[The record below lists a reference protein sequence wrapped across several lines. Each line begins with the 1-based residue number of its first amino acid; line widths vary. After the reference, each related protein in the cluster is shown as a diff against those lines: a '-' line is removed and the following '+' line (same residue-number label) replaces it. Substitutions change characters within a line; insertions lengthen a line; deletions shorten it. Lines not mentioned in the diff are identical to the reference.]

1 MSNIDTLIENL
12 NKSIN
17 ICKSIEDENKNLKNE
32 NKYLKNALSV
42 LKNVILKNES
52 VPKNYVNK
60 ILYPIEEKYDFTN
73 APYFLKVLKNIES
86 LEEIERYMLQL
97 GCFATNT
104 RTIHQV
110 VITGP
115 SPSGKTTLC
124 KIAELMNS
132 NINSINPATLLYENK
147 NQTRPLFCKKETI
160 IGKNRITIGYD
171 IQPFW
176 MNLEDK
182 TIEDVNKCLEK
193 TDLTSEIKFRRMG
206 TNFYVNIKMITS
218 PVMISIPDFNGE
230 NCDIIHLKNI
240 RNEMDADLFNKLKSE
255 KYAIKTICLQVYNNN
270 IDKIINRKPIVILSK
285 RH

>member
-12 NKSIN
+12 NKSMN
-17 ICKSIEDENKNLKNE
+17 ICKSIKDENKNLKNE
-32 NKYLKNALSV
+32 NKNLKNALSV
-42 LKNVILKNES
+42 LKNVVLKNES
-52 VPKNYVNK
+52 VPKNYINK

-115 SPSGKTTLC
+115 RPSGKTTLC

-132 NINSINPATLLYENK
+132 NIKSINPATLLYENK
-147 NQTRPLFCKKETI
+147 NQTKPRFCEEI
-160 IGKNRITIGYD
+160 IGENTIGYE
-171 IQPFW
+171 IHPFW

-193 TDLTSEIKFRRMG
+193 TDLTSKIKYRNIG
-206 TNFYVNIKMITS
+206 TNFYITIKPITS
-218 PVMISIPDFNGE
+218 PVIFSIPNFNGE

-240 RNEMDADLFNKLKSE
+240 RNEMETDLFNKLKSE
-255 KYAIKTICLQVYNNN
+255 KNAIKTICLQVYNNN
-270 IDKIINRKPIVILSK
+270 INKIINRKPIVEISK
-285 RH
+285 CY

>member
-12 NKSIN
+12 NKSMN
-17 ICKSIEDENKNLKNE
+17 ICKSIEYENKN
-32 NKYLKNALSV
+32 LKNALSV
-42 LKNVILKNES
+42 LKNVVLKNES
-52 VPKNYVNK
+52 VPKNYINK

-115 SPSGKTTLC
+115 HPSGKTTLC

-147 NQTRPLFCKKETI
+147 NQTRPIFCEEI
-160 IGKNRITIGYD
+160 IDENNITIGYD
-171 IQPFW
+171 IHPFW

-193 TDLTSEIKFRRMG
+193 TDLTSKIKYRKIG

-218 PVMISIPDFNGE
+218 PVIFCISDFNGE

-240 RNEMDADLFNKLKSE
+240 RNEMDTDIFNKLKSE
-255 KYAIKTICLQVYNNN
+255 KNAIKTICLQVYNNN
-270 IDKIINRKPIVILSK
+270 LDKIINRKPIVISSK
-285 RH
+285 HH

>member
-12 NKSIN
+12 
-17 ICKSIEDENKNLKNE
+17 CKSIEDENKNLKN
-32 NKYLKNALSV
+32 V
-42 LKNVILKNES
+42 LS
-52 VPKNYVNK
+52 VPKNYINK

-115 SPSGKTTLC
+115 HPSGKNTLC

-132 NINSINPATLLYENK
+132 NTKSINPETLLYEN
-147 NQTRPLFCKKETI
+147 TIPSFCEEI
-160 IGKNRITIGYD
+160 IGENTIGYD
-171 IQPFW
+171 IHPFW

-182 TIEDVNKCLEK
+182 TIEDINKCLEK
-193 TDLTSEIKFRRMG
+193 TDLTSVIKYRKKY
-206 TNFYVNIKMITS
+206 TNFYVTIKPITS
-218 PVMISIPDFNGE
+218 PVIFSIPNFNGE
-230 NCDIIHLKNI
+230 KCDIIHLKNI
-240 RNEMDADLFNKLKSE
+240 RNEMETDLFNKLKSE
-255 KYAIKTICLQVYNNN
+255 KNAIKTICLQVYNNN
-270 IDKIINRKPIVILSK
+270 IDKIINRKPIVEIS
-285 RH
+285 